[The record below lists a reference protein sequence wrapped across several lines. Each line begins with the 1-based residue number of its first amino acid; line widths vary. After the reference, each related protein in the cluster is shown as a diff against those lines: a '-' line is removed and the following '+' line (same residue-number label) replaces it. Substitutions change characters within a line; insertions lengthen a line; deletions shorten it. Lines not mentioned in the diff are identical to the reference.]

1 MCFISESNTTN
12 SFAASDIFQNV
23 EQLKKIIINK
33 NEISYS
39 LLLKVSYLLEKK
51 SACNLKS

>member
-23 EQLKKIIINK
+23 EQLKKIITQRK
-33 NEISYS
+33 ASVRWTLWGFHS
-39 LLLKVSYLLEKK
+39 GGDKWSVP
-51 SACNLKS
+51 

>member
-39 LLLKVSYLLEKK
+39 LLLKVSYLLGKK